1 MSLENLKGKTIRLR
15 KSRKFRDRFEP
26 FDWVPTE
33 KKTLESIKIIH
44 TVSGE
49 FVVQDLN
56 SIQDENKSIDQD
68 IVFRGSSLE
77 MCVEYLKSQDIT
89 VKFVECC

>member
-15 KSRKFRDRFEP
+15 KSRRFRDRFEP
-26 FDWVPTE
+26 FDWIPIE
-33 KKTLESIKIIH
+33 KKTLESIKIIRAS
-44 TVSGE
+44 SGD
-49 FVVQDLN
+49 FMVQKLN

-68 IVFRGSSLE
+68 IVFKGSSLE
-77 MCVEYLKSQDIT
+77 ECIGYLKSQDIT